1 MMQHSHAVRD
11 IIAGTGGR
19 PLQNCSCGIMISCL
33 VSLMKDAIKGRD
45 MPQKT
50 MLLMKGNEALAEA
63 AIQAGCRFYAGYP
76 ITPQNEIPE
85 YLSRRMPE
93 VNGVFIQA
101 ESEIASMNMVYGA
114 SAAGVRAM
122 TSSSGPGISLMQEA
136 ISFLAG
142 AELPAVIVNIQRG
155 GPGLGNIAASQ
166 GDYFQAVKGGGH
178 GDYQCMVFAP
188 FNVQEMWDL
197 TMRAFDKAD
206 EYRIPVIVLGDGVVG
221 QMMEPFHPTPYKLTR
236 LPEKDWVL
244 NGCRGREPRVIR
256 TLFMEPGE
264 LEGRNRMLLKKYAV
278 IRRKEVMF
286 ASSHTDDAEVVV
298 VAFGIAARIALSA
311 VKELRR
317 EGRKA
322 GLFRPVTVFP
332 FPEKQISG
340 LAGSRRRFLVV
351 EMNAGQ
357 MVEDVRRAVN
367 GKSEVLFYG
376 RPGGAVFNPEELYR
390 KIKAAFPRAVRPK
403 KSA

>member
-1 MMQHSHAVRD
+1 MAKR
-11 IIAGTGGR
+11 
-19 PLQNCSCGIMISCL
+19 
-33 VSLMKDAIKGRD
+33 K
-45 MPQKT
+45 
-50 MLLMKGNEALAEA
+50 MLLKKGNEALAEA
-63 AIQAGCRFYAGYP
+63 AILAGCRFYAGYP

-85 YLSRRMPE
+85 YMSRRMPE

-101 ESEIASMNMVYGA
+101 ESEIASINMVYGA

-122 TSSSGPGISLMQEA
+122 TSSSGPGISLKQET

-142 AELPAVIVNIQRG
+142 AELPSVIVNIQRG
-155 GPGLGNIAASQ
+155 GPGLGNITASQ

-178 GDYQCMVFAP
+178 GDYKCMVFSP

-206 EYRIPVIVLGDGVVG
+206 EYRIPVIILGDGVVG
-221 QMMEPFHPTPYKLTR
+221 QMMEPFHPTKYVRPH
-236 LPEKDWVL
+236 LPEKDWIL
-244 NGCRGREPRVIR
+244 NGCRGRKPRVIR
-256 TLFMEPGE
+256 TLFMAPGE
-264 LEGRNRMLLKKYAV
+264 LERRNLDLQKKYLF
-278 IRRKEVMF
+278 IRKREVMYN
-286 ASSHTDDAEVVV
+286 AYDTEDAEVVV

-322 GLFRPVTVFP
+322 GLFRPVTLFP
-332 FPEKQISG
+332 FPEKQI
-340 LAGSRRRFLVV
+340 ADIADRRKRFLVI

-357 MVEDVRRAVN
+357 MVEDVRLAVN
-367 GKSEVLFYG
+367 GKSDVLFYG

-390 KIKAAFPRAVRPK
+390 KIKAAFPRTAGSK
-403 KSA
+403 KR

>member
-1 MMQHSHAVRD
+1 MAKR
-11 IIAGTGGR
+11 
-19 PLQNCSCGIMISCL
+19 
-33 VSLMKDAIKGRD
+33 K
-45 MPQKT
+45 
-50 MLLMKGNEALAEA
+50 MLLKKGNEALAEA

-85 YLSRRMPE
+85 YMSRRMPE

-101 ESEIASMNMVYGA
+101 ESEIASINMVYGA

-122 TSSSGPGISLMQEA
+122 TSSSGPGISLKQET

-155 GPGLGNIAASQ
+155 GPGLGNITASQ

-178 GDYQCMVFAP
+178 GDYKCMVFSP

-206 EYRIPVIVLGDGVVG
+206 EYRIPVIILGDGVVG
-221 QMMEPFHPTPYKLTR
+221 QMMEPFHPTKYVRPH
-236 LPEKDWVL
+236 LPEKDWIL
-244 NGCRGREPRVIR
+244 NGCRGRKPRVIR
-256 TLFMEPGE
+256 TLFMAPGE
-264 LEGRNRMLLKKYAV
+264 LERRNLDLQKKYLF
-278 IRRKEVMF
+278 IRKREVMYN
-286 ASSHTDDAEVVV
+286 AYDTEDAEVVV

-322 GLFRPVTVFP
+322 GLFRPVTLFP
-332 FPEKQISG
+332 FPEKQI
-340 LAGSRRRFLVV
+340 ADIADRRKRFLVI

-357 MVEDVRRAVN
+357 MVEDVRLAVN
-367 GKSEVLFYG
+367 GKSDVLFYG

-390 KIKAAFPRAVRPK
+390 KIKAAFPRTARIK
-403 KSA
+403 KR